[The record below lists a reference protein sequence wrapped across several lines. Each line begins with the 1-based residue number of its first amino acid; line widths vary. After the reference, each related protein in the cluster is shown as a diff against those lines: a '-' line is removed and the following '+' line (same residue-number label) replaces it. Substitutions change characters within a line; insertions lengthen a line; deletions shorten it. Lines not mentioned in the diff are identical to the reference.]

1 MDNRQ
6 VARLLE
12 EIATLLELKGE
23 NPFKT
28 RAYQNAARAMD
39 ALDESVIELVA
50 GGRLTESAGIGAGIA
65 EKITELVQS
74 GRLAYA
80 EGLRREVP
88 PGLLEMVR
96 IPGLGPKRAR
106 AIYEALAIASLEDLE
121 RACREDQLKPLKGF
135 GAKIQTNILAGIA
148 LRMRARERRLLS
160 DGEREAEAVV
170 ATVREAAGIQ
180 RLSVAGSLRRR
191 RETIK
196 DIDIVVS
203 SGDPAPVMAAFTAHP
218 GVEAV
223 LARGNT
229 KSSVRLASGIQVD
242 LRVVTEAEFPFAL
255 LYFTGSKAHNI
266 GLRGRALRMGLKL
279 NEYGLF
285 AGDTLIPCLT
295 EDDVYRRLG
304 LAPIPPEL
312 REDTGELA
320 AAERGE
326 LPELVDGGDLRGL
339 LHVHSTWSGGA
350 DSIADL
356 ARAARDRGYR
366 YLGFADHARGGGGDL
381 LAGEGFRQRQAEI
394 RTAAAEVGDLKLLH
408 GLEVDILPD
417 GGLDCPESIL
427 AELDFVIAAV
437 HSDYEQSAPAMTARL
452 KRAVENRFTT
462 ILGHPTSRLLFAR
475 DACALDLAE
484 VLAAC
489 AENGVAIEVNGD
501 PRRLD
506 LDWMGCRRAR
516 DLGCTLAIDAGAHA
530 AAELDHVVFGLG
542 TARRG
547 WIEAEQVMNTRDWEA
562 ISAAKQHRNVGG
574 RSR

>member
-28 RAYQNAARAMD
+28 RAYQNAARAVD
-39 ALDESVIELVA
+39 ALEESVADLVA
-50 GGRLTESAGIGAGIA
+50 AGRLIESAGIGSGIA

-74 GRLAYA
+74 GRLTYA

-88 PGLLEMVR
+88 AGLLEMVR

-106 AIYEALAIASLEDLE
+106 AIYDALAVASLEDLE
-121 RACREDQLKPLKGF
+121 RACREDQLKDLKGF
-135 GAKIQTNILAGIA
+135 GAKTQTNILAGIA

-160 DGEREAEAVV
+160 EAEREAEAVV
-170 ATVREAAGIQ
+170 AAVRECPGIQ

-203 SGDPAPVMAAFTAHP
+203 SSDPAPVMAAFTAFN
-218 GVEAV
+218 GVETV
-223 LARGNT
+223 VARGGT
-229 KSSVRLASGIQVD
+229 KSSVRLASGMQVD
-242 LRVVTEAEFPFAL
+242 LRVVSEAEFPFAL

-285 AGDTLIPCLT
+285 AGDTLIPCHT
-295 EDDVYRRLG
+295 EEDVYKRLG
-304 LAPIPPEL
+304 LALIPPEL

-326 LPELVDGGDLRGL
+326 LPRLVDREDLRGL
-339 LHVHSTWSGGA
+339 LHVKSTWSGGS

-356 ARAARDRGYR
+356 AGAARARGYR
-366 YLGFADHARGGGGDL
+366 YVGFADRADEKREL
-381 LAGEGFRQRQAEI
+381 LTEPGFRARQAEI
-394 RTAAAEVGDLKLLH
+394 RAAAAAGGGCQLLH
-408 GLEVDILPD
+408 GLEVDILA
-417 GGLDCPESIL
+417 GGELDCPESIL

-437 HSDYEQSAPAMTARL
+437 HSDYDQSAPAMTARL
-452 KRAVENRFTT
+452 KRAVANRFTT
-462 ILGHPTSRLLFAR
+462 ILGHPTSRLIFAR
-475 DACALDLAE
+475 DPSAMDLAE

-489 AENGVAIEVNGD
+489 AEQGVAVEVNGD

-516 DLGCTLAIDAGAHA
+516 EAGCLVAIDAGAHA
-530 AAELDHVVFGLG
+530 ALELEQVAFGLG

-547 WIEAEQVMNTRDWEA
+547 WIEAEQVMNTNDWDTIREA
-562 ISAAKQHRNVGG
+562 KTNRTVGG

>member
-28 RAYQNAARAMD
+28 RAYQNAARAVD
-39 ALDESVIELVA
+39 ALDESVAELVA
-50 GGRLTESAGIGAGIA
+50 GGRLIESAGIGTGIA

-74 GRLAYA
+74 GQLAYA

-88 PGLLEMVR
+88 AGLLEMVR

-106 AIYEALAIASLEDLE
+106 AIYDALAVASLEDLE
-121 RACREDQLKPLKGF
+121 RACREDRLKSLKGF
-135 GAKIQTNILAGIA
+135 GAKTQTNILAGIA

-160 DGEREAEAVV
+160 EAEREAEAVV
-170 ATVREAAGIQ
+170 AAVRENAAIQ
-180 RLSVAGSLRRR
+180 RLSVAGSVRRR

-203 SGDPAPVMAAFTAHP
+203 SMDPAPVMAAFTEFN
-218 GVEAV
+218 GVETI
-223 LARGNT
+223 LARGST

-242 LRVVTEAEFPFAL
+242 LRVVSEAEFPFAL

-285 AGDTLIPCLT
+285 AGDTLIPCHT
-295 EDDVYRRLG
+295 EDDVYQRLG

-326 LPELVDGGDLRGL
+326 LPRLVDRNDLRGL

-356 ARAARDRGYR
+356 ARAARDRGYH
-366 YLGFADHARGGGGDL
+366 YLGFADRPRDDQREL
-381 LAGEGFRQRQAEI
+381 LAGEEFRRRQAEI
-394 RTAAAEVGDLKLLH
+394 RTAAAEIGDLRLLH

-417 GGLDCPESIL
+417 GELDCPESIL
-427 AELDFVIAAV
+427 EQLDFVIAAV
-437 HSDYEQSAPAMTARL
+437 HSDYDQGAPAMTARL
-452 KRAVENRFTT
+452 RRAVENRFTT
-462 ILGHPTSRLLFAR
+462 ILGHPTARLLFAR
-475 DACALDLAE
+475 DPCALDLGE

-489 AENGVAIEVNGD
+489 AEQGVAVEVNGD

-516 DLGCTLAIDAGAHA
+516 DAGCMVAIDVGAQA
-530 AAELDHVVFGLG
+530 AAELEHVSFALG

-562 ISAAKQHRNVGG
+562 IREAKQNRTVGG
-574 RSR
+574 RS